1 MEPLTVVLLLCV
13 AAGAI
18 VATVFAIRFAALQ
31 RSIDS
36 RVQANAEQ
44 RLQQWRAREL
54 EGVRQQ
60 YQGDLERLQQQ
71 YQALVKTSAETTFN
85 EWKLVYER
93 EIRQDAIDRSKAVI
107 VGKVTEHV
115 IPYLPEFRFNP
126 KDARFVG
133 SPVDFVVFDGLD
145 EGVVRSVVFVEVKTG
160 KSALNGRE
168 RAVREAIKARRV
180 EWCEIRVGAPAL
192 AGE

>member
-1 MEPLTVVLLLCV
+1 VEPLSVVLLLCV